1 MRSLNREMLDV
12 IIAVQRLKD
21 FIIADTAFRADAGR
35 PRRDWFAETETY
47 FSEIPDAVMR
57 AAGLH
62 KNRND
67 LEEALRFE
75 VTPTMLQTE
84 FSKLGQFSFPND
96 PRGEF
101 KAPE

>member
-21 FIIADTAFRADAGR
+21 FIIADTAVRADAGR

-47 FSEIPDAVMR
+47 FSEIPDTVMR

-67 LEEALRFE
+67 LEEVLRFE
-75 VTPTMLQTE
+75 VTPAMLHTE
-84 FSKLGQFSFPND
+84 YSKLGQFPFPGD

-101 KAPE
+101 ETAE